1 MRTRMHGRA
10 PCVTAPCGYRDR
22 CDCPVQACTAG
33 GAPTEVAP
41 ASEPC
46 RPRPASPAPA
56 RDTGPSRD
64 SWVTSVPPVGIE
76 ASNGGAAARV
86 SPRARASPWLRSER
100 VRESTHARPRTHGD
114 AVRKSGAQRKVGVF
128 SPLAARRACEVPVHA
143 LSATPSRPRRA
154 RLLLLLG
161 QHILSASPLL
171 TQRRTESAAPWAA
184 R

>member
-22 CDCPVQACTAG
+22 CGCPVQACTAG

-46 RPRPASPAPA
+46 RPRPASAAPA

-100 VRESTHARPRTHGD
+100 VKESTHARPRTHGA
-114 AVRKSGAQRKVGVF
+114 AVQAGWRRNPSVF
-128 SPLAARRACEVPVHA
+128 TAVWAHLPECTPYKF
-143 LSATPSRPRRA
+143 PSRASAGASASTSSA
-154 RLLLLLG
+154 RTHLV
-161 QHILSASPLL
+161 LSASPLL